1 MRRTTGVLAMG
12 GAALL
17 AVTAGAA
24 AGTEGS
30 LYRFG
35 VEALVAQAVPDGQFS
50 VAQTGASFGVT
61 CPPIGT
67 SLTGTKWQIDLRTPV
82 PGSVIEAFD
91 WRAVRFHQTPTSIA
105 QQVLADGALAWQVA
119 EADIPRSPAQPKA
132 YRVGMRAVTASLRLW
147 QTEARQ
153 QPNRVW
159 TFLEPTI
166 FVRDIERP
174 LARWTAVPA
183 EWVTGDQTRIEWE
196 AADNFGSDGI
206 GQQRIAAAGRGLFA
220 GSPGQGFHGATL
232 NLAGLPDGVQPL
244 RLEVDGDGTAGA
256 AFQDAS
262 LRIDRTAPSASVG
275 LLGLPAGSVRVT
287 INVADATSG
296 VRGWTLR
303 ARGPDGV
310 TVASSS
316 TGGDVVDVDLAN
328 HAAPGET
335 IRFHLT
341 ATDNAGLVRQVT
353 SALVTRPS
361 PSAPG
366 GPAATIVGGDGPLGE
381 PGRIESSGAALPNF
395 SRIETRGVRASH
407 ARSYSR
413 NGRLLVPLI
422 VATHS
427 RPMAVTGRFLHPRG
441 TGLRGATVYL
451 VDPKG
456 FTRATTQTDRR
467 GRFAFRLRPRLAGT
481 WRAIALGR
489 PLVVAPAVIQLRPRV
504 TTQISSRSIR
514 PGGRLVIN
522 GKIAPLRVGRAK
534 LVKLEWRQGQT
545 WRPLALSTADR
556 RGRFTLRYRF
566 SSVPGPFM
574 VPMRV
579 VVPRE
584 KGSPFL
590 PVVAKRFN
598 MRVG

>member
-1 MRRTTGVLAMG
+1 MRRFLGPLV
-12 GAALL
+12 GAVAISV
-17 AVTAGAA
+17 AVGSAA
-24 AGTEGS
+24 SATEGS

-35 VEALVAQAVPDGQFS
+35 VEALVAQAVPDGQCS

-67 SLTGTKWQIDLRTPV
+67 SFTGTKWQIDLRTPV

-91 WRAVRFHQTPTSIA
+91 WRAVRFHQTATSIA
-105 QQVLADGALAWQVA
+105 QQVLADGALVWQVA

-132 YRVGMRAVTASLRLW
+132 YRVGMHALTASLRLW

-183 EWVTGDQTRIEWE
+183 EWVTSDQARVDWE
-196 AADNFGSDGI
+196 ALDNFGSDGM
-206 GQQRIAAAGRGLFA
+206 GQQRISAAGRGLYA
-220 GSPGQGFHGATL
+220 GSPGQGVHGATL
-232 NLAGLPDGVQPL
+232 SLAGLPDGVLPL
-244 RLEVDGDGTAGA
+244 RLEVDGDGTASA

-262 LRIDRTAPSASVG
+262 LRIDRAPPSASVN
-275 LLGLPAGSVRVT
+275 LLGLPAGGVRVT
-287 INVADATSG
+287 VNVADATSG
-296 VRGWTLR
+296 VRSWTLR

-316 TGGDVVDVDLAN
+316 TGGDVIDVDLVN

-341 ATDNAGLVRQVT
+341 ATDNAGLSRHV
-353 SALVTRPS
+353 
-361 PSAPG
+361 PSAPVTRAAPS
-366 GPAATIVGGDGPLGE
+366 GPGAPTTTIVGGDGPLGE

-395 SRIETRGVRASH
+395 SRIETRGVRTSH

-413 NGRLLVPLI
+413 NGRLLVPLV

-427 RPMAVTGRFLHPRG
+427 RPVRVSGRFLHPRG
-441 TGLRGATVYL
+441 SGLRGATVYL

-456 FTRATTQTDRR
+456 FTRATTLTDRR
-467 GRFAFRLRPRLAGT
+467 GRFAFRVRPRVAGT

-489 PLVVAPAVIQLRPRV
+489 PLVIAPAVIQLRPRV
-504 TTQISSRSIR
+504 TTRVGARSIR
-514 PGGRLVIN
+514 PGGRLVVKGRIS
-522 GKIAPLRVGRAK
+522 PLSVGRAK
-534 LVKLEWRQGQT
+534 LVKLEWRQGRT
-545 WRPLALSTADR
+545 WRPLVLTTADR

-566 SSVPGPFM
+566 SSAPGRFTVP
-574 VPMRV
+574 VRV

-584 KGSPFL
+584 KGSPYL
-590 PVVAKRFN
+590 PVVARRFIV
-598 MRVG
+598 RVG

>member
-1 MRRTTGVLAMG
+1 MRRTTGLLISS

-17 AVTAGAA
+17 AVTSAPAA
-24 AGTEGS
+24 ATEGS

-35 VEALVAQAVPDGQFS
+35 VEALAAQAVPDGQCL

-67 SLTGTKWQIDLRTPV
+67 SFTGTKWQVDLRTPV

-91 WRAVRFHQTPTSIA
+91 WRAVRFHQTATSIA
-105 QQVLADGALAWQVA
+105 QQVLADGALAWQAA
-119 EADIPRSPAQPKA
+119 EADIPRSPSQPKA
-132 YRVGMRAVTASLRLW
+132 YRVGMSAQTASLRLW

-174 LARWTAVPA
+174 LARWTVVPA
-183 EWVTGDQTRIEWE
+183 EWVTSDPVRVEWE
-196 AADNFGSDGI
+196 ASDNFGSDGL
-206 GQQRIAAAGRGLFA
+206 GQQRINAAGRGLYV

-232 NLAGLPDGVQPL
+232 NVAGLADGVQPL

-262 LRIDRTAPSASVG
+262 LRLDRTPPSASVV
-275 LLGLPAGSVRVT
+275 LLGLPDSGVRVT
-287 INVADATSG
+287 VNVADATSG

-303 ARGPDGV
+303 ARGPDGL

-366 GPAATIVGGDGPLGE
+366 APATTIVGGDGPLGD
-381 PGRIESSGAALPNF
+381 PGRIESSGAPLPNF
-395 SRIETRGVRASH
+395 SRIETRGVRTSH

-413 NGRLLVPLI
+413 NGRLLVPLV

-427 RPMAVTGRFLHPRG
+427 RPVKVSGRFLHARG
-441 TGLRGATVYL
+441 SGLRGATVYL

-456 FTRATTQTDRR
+456 FTRATTLTDRR
-467 GRFAFRLRPRLAGT
+467 GRFTFKVRPRLAGT

-504 TTQISSRSIR
+504 TTRISARSIR
-514 PGGRLVIN
+514 PGGRLVVN
-522 GKIAPLRVGRAK
+522 GTISPLGIGRAK
-534 LVKLEWRQGQT
+534 LVKLEWRQGET
-545 WRPLALSTADR
+545 WRPLALTTADR

-566 SSVPGPFM
+566 SSAPGAFTVP
-574 VPMRV
+574 VRV

-590 PVVAKRFN
+590 PVVSRRFVV
-598 MRVG
+598 RVG

>member
-1 MRRTTGVLAMG
+1 MRRARRLVLAS

-17 AVTAGAA
+17 AVTSAPAVA
-24 AGTEGS
+24 TEGS

-35 VEALVAQAVPDGQFS
+35 VEALAAQAVPDGQCS
-50 VAQTGASFGVT
+50 VSQTGASFGVT

-67 SLTGTKWQIDLRTPV
+67 SFTGTKWQIDLRTPV

-91 WRAVRFHQTPTSIA
+91 WRAVRFHQTATSIA

-132 YRVGMRAVTASLRLW
+132 YRVGMRALTASLRLW

-159 TFLEPTI
+159 TFLEPMI

-183 EWVTGDQTRIEWE
+183 EWVTGDQVRVEWE
-196 AADNFGSDGI
+196 AADNFGADGI
-206 GQQRIAAAGRGLFA
+206 GQQRISVAGRGLYA
-220 GSPGQGFHGATL
+220 GAPGHGVHGTTL
-232 NLAGLPDGVQPL
+232 NLAGMPDGVQPL
-244 RLEVDGDGTAGA
+244 RLEVDGDGTPGA
-256 AFQDAS
+256 ALQDAS
-262 LRIDRTAPSASVG
+262 LRIDRTPPSASVS
-275 LLGLPAGSVRVT
+275 LLGLPANGVRVT
-287 INVADATSG
+287 VHVADATSG

-316 TGGDVVDVDLAN
+316 TGGDVIDVDLAN

-335 IRFHLT
+335 IRFHLA

-353 SALVTRPS
+353 SALVTRPA
-361 PSAPG
+361 PSASG
-366 GPAATIVGGDGPLGE
+366 AQTTTIVGGDGPLGE

-395 SRIETRGVRASH
+395 SRIETRGVRTTH

-427 RPMAVTGRFLHPRG
+427 RPVKVSGRFLHPRG
-441 TGLRGATVYL
+441 SGLRGATVYL

-456 FTRATTQTDRR
+456 FTRATTLTDRR
-467 GRFAFRLRPRLAGT
+467 GRFAFRVRPRVTGT

-504 TTQISSRSIR
+504 TIRISARSIR
-514 PGGRLVIN
+514 PGGRLVIT
-522 GKIAPLRVGRAK
+522 GRISPLGVGRAK

-545 WRPLALSTADR
+545 WRPLALTTADR

-566 SSVPGPFM
+566 SAAPGAFTVP
-574 VPMRV
+574 VRV

-584 KGSPFL
+584 KGSPYL
-590 PVVAKRFN
+590 PVVARRFSV
-598 MRVG
+598 RVG

>member
-1 MRRTTGVLAMG
+1 MRRARRLVLAG
-12 GAALL
+12 GVALL
-17 AVTAGAA
+17 AVTSPASA
-24 AGTEGS
+24 TEGS

-35 VEALVAQAVPDGQFS
+35 VEALAAQAVPDGQCS

-67 SLTGTKWQIDLRTPV
+67 SFTGTKWQIDLRTPV

-119 EADIPRSPAQPKA
+119 EVDIPRSPAQPKA
-132 YRVGMRAVTASLRLW
+132 YRVGMRALTASLRLW

-183 EWVTGDQTRIEWE
+183 EWVAADETRVEWE
-196 AADNFGSDGI
+196 AADNFGSDGL
-206 GQQRIAAAGRGLFA
+206 GQQRISATGRGLYA
-220 GSPGQGFHGATL
+220 GSPGQGFHGTTL

-244 RLEVDGDGTAGA
+244 RLEVEGDGTAGA

-262 LRIDRTAPSASVG
+262 LRIDRTPPSASVS
-275 LLGLPAGSVRVT
+275 LLGLPDSGVRVT
-287 INVADATSG
+287 VNVADATSG
-296 VRGWTLR
+296 VRGWALR

-316 TGGDVVDVDLAN
+316 TGGDVIDVDLTN

-335 IRFHLT
+335 IRFQLS

-361 PSAPG
+361 PSVPGAP
-366 GPAATIVGGDGPLGE
+366 ATTIVGGDGPLGE

-427 RPMAVTGRFLHPRG
+427 RPVKVTGRFLHPRG

-456 FTRATTQTDRR
+456 FTRATTLTDRR
-467 GRFAFRLRPRLAGT
+467 GRFAFKVRPRLAGT

-489 PLVVAPAVIQLRPRV
+489 PLVVAPAVIQLRPHV
-504 TTQISSRSIR
+504 TTRISARSIP
-514 PGGRLVIN
+514 PGGRLVVG
-522 GKIAPLRVGRAK
+522 GKISPLSVGRGK
-534 LVKLEWRQGQT
+534 LVKLEWRQGQI
-545 WRPLALSTADR
+545 WRPLALTTADR

-566 SSVPGPFM
+566 SSASGSFT

-584 KGSPFL
+584 KGSHFL
-590 PVVAKRFN
+590 PVVAGRFSV
-598 MRVG
+598 RVS